1 MELGPEAEG
10 GACQTAA
17 RDGREQRTKAYS
29 RGSRS
34 RARRRGCLGGRMWP
48 PRRGQGASIL
58 CKRKALDSGF
68 AFWQKGGFWGFE
80 AAGRSRVSATGRRR
94 PVAIRLG
101 LHAALETRQEASEA
115 LPDTLLPGPGSGPC
129 SARRWRGR
137 EGQEGQPSRRRE
149 GGGGGGGA
157 SRCLQPS
164 NPRPGLA
171 PPAVSPTAANSPRA
185 PPAQGLGSAVLPHR
199 MLCGL
204 EQVTEPLCASVACK
218 LQPQHRVVMK
228 VN

>member
-1 MELGPEAEG
+1 
-10 GACQTAA
+10 
-17 RDGREQRTKAYS
+17 
-29 RGSRS
+29 
-34 RARRRGCLGGRMWP
+34 MWP

-58 CKRKALDSGF
+58 CKRKALDSGL
-68 AFWQKGGFWGFE
+68 AFWQK
-80 AAGRSRVSATGRRR
+80 
-94 PVAIRLG
+94 
-101 LHAALETRQEASEA
+101 EASGASKQQEGAGYRPQGDGARSPSDSGFTPHLRQGKRPQRPFPTLSSRAPALGPA
-115 LPDTLLPGPGSGPC
+115 LPADGEGGK
-129 SARRWRGR
+129 ARRGSLLGGGR
-137 EGQEGQPSRRRE
+137 A
-149 GGGGGGGA
+149 GGGGGA